1 MYSKLAL
8 ALLLSS
14 CHAANIHTNQEN
26 EGIFSSMI
34 EQVTAPERSAQEKHI
49 ATMRKQ
55 KQLDDAE
62 KDYQSNVQE
71 EEAEEAA
78 KVKKEN

>member
-1 MYSKLAL
+1 
-8 ALLLSS
+8 
-14 CHAANIHTNQEN
+14 
-26 EGIFSSMI
+26 
-34 EQVTAPERSAQEKHI
+34 VTAPERAVEEKHV

-62 KDYQSNVQE
+62 KDYQSNVKE

-78 KVKKEN
+78 KVKK